1 MKKFSNLPDYG
12 NEAKCHED
20 EARNTSKK
28 SDSKGNSKGRLP
40 DYYSTLESAQTLK
53 KDNSKTFG
61 FGQKLQPTTYGEPVP
76 VPVSK
81 PLSTGTK
88 EKRKQKSFKWFLVVF
103 EVCLLYFAVFCSREV
118 HRPRSWVSRV
128 RIKPYTSSRDI
139 EAPVTEDF
147 EGKSILL
154 RQKQLEESAAP
165 LFFQQK

>member
-1 MKKFSNLPDYG
+1 MKKFSNFPDYG

-20 EARNTSKK
+20 GARNMSNK
-28 SDSKGNSKGRLP
+28 SDNKGNSKEALA
-40 DYYSTLESAQTLK
+40 DYYSTLKSAHTSK

-81 PLSTGTK
+81 TLSTGGK
-88 EKRKQKSFKWFLVVF
+88 EKRNKKSFKWFLVVF
-103 EVCLLYFAVFCSREV
+103 EVFLVYFAVFYSREV
-118 HRPRSWVSRV
+118 HRPRSLVSRV
-128 RIKPYTSSRDI
+128 RIMPYTSSRDI
-139 EAPVTEDF
+139 DAPVTEDF

-165 LFFQQK
+165 FFFQQK